1 MNDILRH
8 QFVDLS
14 LCHSR
19 SHDETAL
26 LLMVVAAWNRDAFG
40 KTSKLV

>member
-26 LLMVVAAWNRDAFG
+26 LLVVATVWNRDAFG